1 MMMGRGY
8 WAGPI
13 PAVGEL
19 WTVVGLAGVSFALQA
34 SERLVR
40 FLAKCQKNNIRVPS
54 RRRPAA
60 ITAGRP
66 PRSAQPA
73 VRRGAPSRP
82 KKPPLPRRRYRIP
95 AAPPSVEQLLPL
107 AASLP
112 GAADPAQQRHRPELR
127 GRPVHRQV
135 ATTPSSSLLP
145 PSSLTHPLLPL
156 ASSVCSIF
164 VPDFCMG

>member
-1 MMMGRGY
+1 MEKRHDISMMMGRGY

-73 VRRGAPSRP
+73 EEASAAPTSVQDPSSASLRRA
-82 KKPPLPRRRYRIP
+82 
-95 AAPPSVEQLLPL
+95 AAPPSS
-107 AASLP
+107 ASLP
-112 GAADPAQQRHRPELR
+112 GAADPAQPRHRPELR